1 MKTKIIYI
9 SGGENLDRV
18 AIKTAFDEVRQTLG
32 LGDDTLLFGV
42 PLEDEVAQ
50 QEITEQ
56 SESLEIITEI
66 VEQKPKRT
74 RKSKIEKEEI
84 VEEPAEDTEQI
95 PQVERVIPILS
106 VLSGGKAESVKETV
120 EEIME
125 EAEEE
130 IVEETVQIVS
140 ISDFADSLGED
151 LPEIEQR
158 IPQTIEEIFEN
169 LTPLPE
175 EKIIETPRILADEVS
190 DDKDLDDDATLA
202 MLAAEFVETQKEKPA
217 QTGTRSGKMG
227 KLKNILPFKKAKKD
241 ESGMLNDLFGWA
253 GIAANEDDAGPSG
266 FFAAR

>member
-9 SGGENLDRV
+9 SGGENLDRLT
-18 AIKTAFDEVRQTLG
+18 IKAAFDEVRQTLG

-42 PLEDEVAQ
+42 PLEDEATQ
-50 QEITEQ
+50 QAATEQ
-56 SESLEIITEI
+56 SESVETATEI
-66 VEQKPKRT
+66 QE
-74 RKSKIEKEEI
+74 S
-84 VEEPAEDTEQI
+84 AEDTEQT
-95 PQVERVIPILS
+95 PESERVIPILS
-106 VLSGGKAESVKETV
+106 VLSGGKTEPV
-120 EEIME
+120 EEVAEEIAE
-125 EAEEE
+125 EAAEEEAEE

-140 ISDFADSLGED
+140 ISDFEDALEED
-151 LPEIEQR
+151 LPQAEQR

-175 EKIIETPRILADEVS
+175 EKIIETPRMLNEEAS
-190 DDKDLDDDATLA
+190 DDKYLDDDATLA
-202 MLAAEFVETQKEKPA
+202 MLAAEFVETEKEKPA
-217 QTGTRSGKMG
+217 SAGGRSSKIG